1 MCNELV
7 IAVEEGGGGGI
18 HSLGRSMGCKTLYLF
33 HRNSIYIINHLLV
46 YALSIPHHYGTKN
59 KDETSTLRINYSK
72 KKTVE
77 VLSAKSFSPV
87 TETNAQLLVKTD
99 IFQK

>member
-1 MCNELV
+1 
-7 IAVEEGGGGGI
+7 
-18 HSLGRSMGCKTLYLF
+18 MGCKTLYLF
-33 HRNSIYIINHLLV
+33 HRNLIYIINHLLV
-46 YALSIPHHYGTKN
+46 YVLCIPHHYGTKN

-87 TETNAQLLVKTD
+87 TETAQLLVRTD
-99 IFQK
+99 IFQKQDFDRYIRAFKVQKFEGLLYFAK

>member
-1 MCNELV
+1 MYNELV
-7 IAVEEGGGGGI
+7 IAVGGGGGAI
-18 HSLGRSMGCKTLYLF
+18 HSLGRSMGCKTLYLL
-33 HRNSIYIINHLLV
+33 HR
-46 YALSIPHHYGTKN
+46 N

-87 TETNAQLLVKTD
+87 TETNAQLLFRTD